1 MTGWRVYGI
10 RTFESNRNFKRGSR
24 AFGFAA
30 AFIEYAAELC
40 SGTTRTGVAANGNFV
55 TFYFRL
61 CCSLCRPPTPPPPPP
76 PPLWRLGWASAN
88 SARVRRG
95 TRDNNTH
102 TSKILICGFRR
113 RNRRRRRAFG
123 KQTTV
128 YSRRVVSSCAPQSF
142 PPRPPV
148 GDDGGSFRNRLSLRN
163 DEKKKYEKK
172 KFQVFP
178 RYRNTSVWRALE
190 FFGLNGRRYNFFCVF
205 PRSPSPLGS
214 RFSVCHLICSR
225 ENVRDTTDDHEL

>member
-1 MTGWRVYGI
+1 MESELSSRIEISREERALLASPPLSLNMPRNSAVAPRAQASR
-10 RTFESNRNFKRGSR
+10 RTAISLRFISVS
-24 AFGFAA
+24 AA
-30 AFIEYAAELC
+30 AYADRRLRCGVWGGLRQTVRAYDEARA
-40 SGTTRTGVAANGNFV
+40 TTTH
-55 TFYFRL
+55 
-61 CCSLCRPPTPPPPPP
+61 
-76 PPLWRLGWASAN
+76 
-88 SARVRRG
+88 
-95 TRDNNTH
+95 TH

-178 RYRNTSVWRALE
+178 RYRNTPA
-190 FFGLNGRRYNFFCVF
+190 FGAR
-205 PRSPSPLGS
+205 
-214 RFSVCHLICSR
+214 
-225 ENVRDTTDDHEL
+225 